1 MLELK
6 DFKTLYNMVIASFI
20 ILTFNL
26 LLNNYDE
33 KGELINHSELYYL
46 FEGLHTVVVYWLG
59 LAVIHFTIILITKI
73 AVKHS
78 KKYVWIPLYIMHQSM
93 LLGFAIYASEH

>member
-1 MLELK
+1 MFEIK

-33 KGELINHSELYYL
+33 KGELISHSQLTIL
-46 FEGLHTVVVYWLG
+46 FEGFHLVLIYWLG
-59 LAVIHFTIILITKI
+59 LAIIHFTIILITKI
-73 AVKHS
+73 GLHYPN
-78 KKYVWIPLYIMHQSM
+78 KYIWLPLYILHQSVLM
-93 LLGFAIYASEH
+93 GLAMYAS